1 MRIAFRLGAQV
12 KKVFILGST
21 GSIGVNALSVCHTL
35 QKDFRV
41 VGISGHSNLDL
52 LTRQADKFR
61 PRFVIVTDRG
71 GVHRAP
77 QKLLRSHRVLS
88 GDEGL
93 KEALLRGAPDIV
105 VNAIWGT
112 SGVAASL
119 LAVEYCRTLALANKE
134 SMVVAGKILLSRAKQ
149 RGCLIIPV
157 DSEHSAIFQALLAGR
172 REELKRVILTASGG
186 PLRGLKKGELSFV
199 SPAQALKHPV
209 WSMGKRITLDS
220 ATMMNKALE
229 MIEARYLFDLRPEQI
244 EVVIHPEGIVH
255 SIVEFC
261 DSSMIAQMSVPD
273 MRVAIQYAIT
283 YPHRQPNSVAP
294 VDLVRLKR
302 LTFLSASERRFP
314 ALSVGRLALKMGGTS
329 GAVVASANEVAGAA
343 FLEGKIRFPRV
354 VEIVLRV
361 LQSHKVS
368 RNPHMEAVREA
379 QTWAQ
384 ERAALLV
391 SRSATSLSRKRGY

>member
-1 MRIAFRLGAQV
+1 V

-21 GSIGVNALSVCHTL
+21 GSIGANALSVCDTL
-35 QKDFRV
+35 RKDFRV
-41 VGISGHSNLDL
+41 VGISGHSNLNL
-52 LTRQADKFR
+52 LARQADKFR
-61 PRFVIVTDRG
+61 PRFVVVTDRG
-71 GVHRAP
+71 DAHLAP
-77 QKLLRSHRVLS
+77 EKLLRPHKVLS
-88 GDEGL
+88 GDNGL
-93 KEALLRGAPDIV
+93 KEALLRCAPDIV

-112 SGVAASL
+112 PGVTASL

-134 SMVVAGKILLSRAKQ
+134 SMVVAGEILLSRARE

-157 DSEHSAIFQALLAGR
+157 DSEHSAIFQALLSGR
-172 REELKRVILTASGG
+172 REELRRVILTASGG
-186 PLRGLKKGELSFV
+186 PLRNLKKGELSSV

-244 EVVIHPEGIVH
+244 EVVIHPEGVVH

-283 YPHRQPNSVAP
+283 YPQRLSNAVAP
-294 VDLVRLKR
+294 LDLVRLKR

-314 ALSVGRLALKMGGTS
+314 ALLVGKLALKIGGTS
-329 GAVVASANEVAGAA
+329 GAVVASANEVAGEA

-354 VEIVLRV
+354 VEIVSEV
-361 LQSHKVS
+361 LQSHSAVL
-368 RNPHMEAVREA
+368 NPEIDAVKEA
-379 QTWAQ
+379 QIWARG
-384 ERAALLV
+384 RAALLV
-391 SRSATSLSRKRGY
+391 SESFSRKRGHLR